1 MAKKTLYKIFAFGV
15 SVITITAVL
24 ILSVFYSY
32 SDNQLKEQLRVV
44 ESVVENQLA
53 QDDDT
58 AFISNHIDK
67 NVRIT
72 LVAKDGA
79 VVADSQESAN
89 KLGNHLNRQE
99 IQQAIKNGEAT
110 VTRHSDTQEKK
121 VYYFAKQLDN
131 GNILRVSTEAKSIG
145 KFFSDYIIYII
156 LCIIVVIV
164 AAVFVSMGITK
175 SIVKPITQLGQSL
188 DNIDKFKSDEE
199 LKPLVNALLQQKKK
213 QKMLDKQKKQFTAN
227 VSHELKTPLTS
238 IAGYAEL
245 IETGMAK
252 PEDIKPFAGVIR
264 KQALR
269 LVNLSEDIIQ
279 LSQLEESDDEDMSF
293 ESVNLYEIAQRCVEA
308 LNINAINK
316 CVTLNLTGE
325 ECYIRGKAQLVE
337 ELVYNLCDNAIRY
350 NKENGNVTVTVTSLE
365 KGASVSVK
373 DTGIGIPKKYQERI
387 FERFFRVDKSRS
399 KATGGTGL
407 GLAIVKHITQ
417 LHDAKLEISSEE
429 GKVTIYSK
437 GNFCMKRKSGLS
449 KFNGF
454 LAIVLVICLAATA
467 FVINKYPKIE
477 AADANGGADAK
488 DVAVIDEFKAGTYG
502 GKEFK
507 TQEDVVNYYK
517 ECYDYTKTLTA
528 EYKTDSGE
536 THSYYKMLGT
546 ETLEVNNLLV
556 EGKSN
561 DIINKLVPGIVG
573 GLFKGGT
580 NGLSPSGNR
589 DPKGDTKN
597 DGKMDCTTS
606 HLTADDVLAANVKD
620 NNDGTITMVIQPK
633 EALLSTPGEDS
644 QGRFFNSLGDI
655 SSVVE
660 SISVLSFS
668 QGTVKDNFVVDYKGG
683 TGTFVIDTKTNEITK
698 ADYTMLVH
706 IDVKHANVAVLKD
719 KSASLDIKYQCE
731 YPASDDYLAGQNIG
745 LTRVK

>member
-72 LVAKDGA
+72 LVAKDGT
-79 VVADSQESAN
+79 VIADSQESAN

-110 VTRHSDTQEKK
+110 VTRHSDTQGKK
-121 VYYFAKQLDN
+121 IYYFAKQLDN

-145 KFFSDYIIYII
+145 KFFSDYIIYIF

-269 LVNLSEDIIQ
+269 LVSLSEDIIQ

-350 NKENGNVTVTVTSLE
+350 NKENGNVTVTVTPLE

-429 GKVTIYSK
+429 GK
-437 GNFCMKRKSGLS
+437 
-449 KFNGF
+449 
-454 LAIVLVICLAATA
+454 
-467 FVINKYPKIE
+467 
-477 AADANGGADAK
+477 
-488 DVAVIDEFKAGTYG
+488 
-502 GKEFK
+502 
-507 TQEDVVNYYK
+507 
-517 ECYDYTKTLTA
+517 
-528 EYKTDSGE
+528 
-536 THSYYKMLGT
+536 GT
-546 ETLEVNNLLV
+546 E
-556 EGKSN
+556 
-561 DIINKLVPGIVG
+561 IIVT
-573 GLFKGGT
+573 FK
-580 NGLSPSGNR
+580 
-589 DPKGDTKN
+589 D
-597 DGKMDCTTS
+597 
-606 HLTADDVLAANVKD
+606 
-620 NNDGTITMVIQPK
+620 
-633 EALLSTPGEDS
+633 
-644 QGRFFNSLGDI
+644 
-655 SSVVE
+655 
-660 SISVLSFS
+660 
-668 QGTVKDNFVVDYKGG
+668 
-683 TGTFVIDTKTNEITK
+683 
-698 ADYTMLVH
+698 
-706 IDVKHANVAVLKD
+706 
-719 KSASLDIKYQCE
+719 
-731 YPASDDYLAGQNIG
+731 
-745 LTRVK
+745 

>member
-72 LVAKDGA
+72 LVAKDGT
-79 VVADSQESAN
+79 VIADSQESAN

-131 GNILRVSTEAKSIG
+131 GNVLRVSAEAKSIG
-145 KFFSDYIIYII
+145 KFFSDYIIYIF

-350 NKENGNVTVTVTSLE
+350 NKENGNVTVTVNPLE

-429 GKVTIYSK
+429 GK
-437 GNFCMKRKSGLS
+437 
-449 KFNGF
+449 
-454 LAIVLVICLAATA
+454 
-467 FVINKYPKIE
+467 
-477 AADANGGADAK
+477 
-488 DVAVIDEFKAGTYG
+488 
-502 GKEFK
+502 
-507 TQEDVVNYYK
+507 
-517 ECYDYTKTLTA
+517 
-528 EYKTDSGE
+528 
-536 THSYYKMLGT
+536 GT
-546 ETLEVNNLLV
+546 E
-556 EGKSN
+556 
-561 DIINKLVPGIVG
+561 IIVT
-573 GLFKGGT
+573 FK
-580 NGLSPSGNR
+580 
-589 DPKGDTKN
+589 D
-597 DGKMDCTTS
+597 
-606 HLTADDVLAANVKD
+606 
-620 NNDGTITMVIQPK
+620 
-633 EALLSTPGEDS
+633 
-644 QGRFFNSLGDI
+644 
-655 SSVVE
+655 
-660 SISVLSFS
+660 
-668 QGTVKDNFVVDYKGG
+668 
-683 TGTFVIDTKTNEITK
+683 
-698 ADYTMLVH
+698 
-706 IDVKHANVAVLKD
+706 
-719 KSASLDIKYQCE
+719 
-731 YPASDDYLAGQNIG
+731 
-745 LTRVK
+745 

>member
-72 LVAKDGA
+72 LVAKDGT
-79 VVADSQESAN
+79 VIADSQESAN

-110 VTRHSDTQEKK
+110 VTRHSDTQGKK

-131 GNILRVSTEAKSIG
+131 GNVLRVSAEAKSIG
-145 KFFSDYIIYII
+145 KFFSDYIIYIF
-156 LCIIVVIV
+156 LCIIVVII

-350 NKENGNVTVTVTSLE
+350 NKENGNVTVTVTPLE

-429 GKVTIYSK
+429 GK
-437 GNFCMKRKSGLS
+437 
-449 KFNGF
+449 
-454 LAIVLVICLAATA
+454 
-467 FVINKYPKIE
+467 
-477 AADANGGADAK
+477 
-488 DVAVIDEFKAGTYG
+488 
-502 GKEFK
+502 
-507 TQEDVVNYYK
+507 
-517 ECYDYTKTLTA
+517 
-528 EYKTDSGE
+528 
-536 THSYYKMLGT
+536 GT
-546 ETLEVNNLLV
+546 E
-556 EGKSN
+556 
-561 DIINKLVPGIVG
+561 IIVT
-573 GLFKGGT
+573 FK
-580 NGLSPSGNR
+580 
-589 DPKGDTKN
+589 D
-597 DGKMDCTTS
+597 
-606 HLTADDVLAANVKD
+606 
-620 NNDGTITMVIQPK
+620 
-633 EALLSTPGEDS
+633 
-644 QGRFFNSLGDI
+644 
-655 SSVVE
+655 
-660 SISVLSFS
+660 
-668 QGTVKDNFVVDYKGG
+668 
-683 TGTFVIDTKTNEITK
+683 
-698 ADYTMLVH
+698 
-706 IDVKHANVAVLKD
+706 
-719 KSASLDIKYQCE
+719 
-731 YPASDDYLAGQNIG
+731 
-745 LTRVK
+745 

>member
-316 CVTLNLTGE
+316 GVTLNLIGE

-350 NKENGNVTVTVTSLE
+350 NKENGNVTVTVNPLE

-429 GKVTIYSK
+429 GK
-437 GNFCMKRKSGLS
+437 
-449 KFNGF
+449 
-454 LAIVLVICLAATA
+454 
-467 FVINKYPKIE
+467 
-477 AADANGGADAK
+477 
-488 DVAVIDEFKAGTYG
+488 
-502 GKEFK
+502 
-507 TQEDVVNYYK
+507 
-517 ECYDYTKTLTA
+517 
-528 EYKTDSGE
+528 
-536 THSYYKMLGT
+536 GT
-546 ETLEVNNLLV
+546 E
-556 EGKSN
+556 
-561 DIINKLVPGIVG
+561 IIVT
-573 GLFKGGT
+573 FK
-580 NGLSPSGNR
+580 
-589 DPKGDTKN
+589 D
-597 DGKMDCTTS
+597 
-606 HLTADDVLAANVKD
+606 
-620 NNDGTITMVIQPK
+620 
-633 EALLSTPGEDS
+633 
-644 QGRFFNSLGDI
+644 
-655 SSVVE
+655 
-660 SISVLSFS
+660 
-668 QGTVKDNFVVDYKGG
+668 
-683 TGTFVIDTKTNEITK
+683 
-698 ADYTMLVH
+698 
-706 IDVKHANVAVLKD
+706 
-719 KSASLDIKYQCE
+719 
-731 YPASDDYLAGQNIG
+731 
-745 LTRVK
+745 

>member
-72 LVAKDGA
+72 LVAKDGT
-79 VVADSQESAN
+79 VIADSQESAN

-131 GNILRVSTEAKSIG
+131 GNILRVSAEAKSIG
-145 KFFSDYIIYII
+145 NFFSDYIIYIF

-350 NKENGNVTVTVTSLE
+350 NKENGNVTVTVSPLE

-429 GKVTIYSK
+429 GK
-437 GNFCMKRKSGLS
+437 
-449 KFNGF
+449 
-454 LAIVLVICLAATA
+454 
-467 FVINKYPKIE
+467 
-477 AADANGGADAK
+477 
-488 DVAVIDEFKAGTYG
+488 
-502 GKEFK
+502 
-507 TQEDVVNYYK
+507 
-517 ECYDYTKTLTA
+517 
-528 EYKTDSGE
+528 
-536 THSYYKMLGT
+536 GT
-546 ETLEVNNLLV
+546 E
-556 EGKSN
+556 
-561 DIINKLVPGIVG
+561 IIVT
-573 GLFKGGT
+573 FK
-580 NGLSPSGNR
+580 
-589 DPKGDTKN
+589 D
-597 DGKMDCTTS
+597 
-606 HLTADDVLAANVKD
+606 
-620 NNDGTITMVIQPK
+620 
-633 EALLSTPGEDS
+633 
-644 QGRFFNSLGDI
+644 
-655 SSVVE
+655 
-660 SISVLSFS
+660 
-668 QGTVKDNFVVDYKGG
+668 
-683 TGTFVIDTKTNEITK
+683 
-698 ADYTMLVH
+698 
-706 IDVKHANVAVLKD
+706 
-719 KSASLDIKYQCE
+719 
-731 YPASDDYLAGQNIG
+731 
-745 LTRVK
+745 

>member
-72 LVAKDGA
+72 LVAKDGT
-79 VVADSQESAN
+79 VIADSQESAN

-110 VTRHSDTQEKK
+110 VTRHSDTQGKK
-121 VYYFAKQLDN
+121 IYYFAKQLDN

-145 KFFSDYIIYII
+145 KFFSDYIIYIL

-164 AAVFVSMGITK
+164 TAVFVSMGITK

-269 LVNLSEDIIQ
+269 LVSLSEDIIQ

-350 NKENGNVTVTVTSLE
+350 NKENGNVTVTVTPLE

-373 DTGIGIPKKYQERI
+373 DTGIGIPEKYQERI

-429 GKVTIYSK
+429 GK
-437 GNFCMKRKSGLS
+437 
-449 KFNGF
+449 
-454 LAIVLVICLAATA
+454 
-467 FVINKYPKIE
+467 
-477 AADANGGADAK
+477 
-488 DVAVIDEFKAGTYG
+488 
-502 GKEFK
+502 
-507 TQEDVVNYYK
+507 
-517 ECYDYTKTLTA
+517 
-528 EYKTDSGE
+528 
-536 THSYYKMLGT
+536 GT
-546 ETLEVNNLLV
+546 E
-556 EGKSN
+556 
-561 DIINKLVPGIVG
+561 IIVT
-573 GLFKGGT
+573 FK
-580 NGLSPSGNR
+580 
-589 DPKGDTKN
+589 D
-597 DGKMDCTTS
+597 
-606 HLTADDVLAANVKD
+606 
-620 NNDGTITMVIQPK
+620 
-633 EALLSTPGEDS
+633 
-644 QGRFFNSLGDI
+644 
-655 SSVVE
+655 
-660 SISVLSFS
+660 
-668 QGTVKDNFVVDYKGG
+668 
-683 TGTFVIDTKTNEITK
+683 
-698 ADYTMLVH
+698 
-706 IDVKHANVAVLKD
+706 
-719 KSASLDIKYQCE
+719 
-731 YPASDDYLAGQNIG
+731 
-745 LTRVK
+745 

>member
-72 LVAKDGA
+72 LVAKDGT
-79 VVADSQESAN
+79 VIADSQESAN
-89 KLGNHLNRQE
+89 KLGNHLDRQE

-110 VTRHSDTQEKK
+110 VTRHSDTQGKK

-131 GNILRVSTEAKSIG
+131 GNVLRVSTEAKSIG
-145 KFFSDYIIYII
+145 KFFSDYIIYIF

-238 IAGYAEL
+238 IAGYSEL

-269 LVNLSEDIIQ
+269 LVSLSEDIIQ

-350 NKENGNVTVTVTSLE
+350 NKENGNVTVTVTPLE

-429 GKVTIYSK
+429 GK
-437 GNFCMKRKSGLS
+437 
-449 KFNGF
+449 
-454 LAIVLVICLAATA
+454 
-467 FVINKYPKIE
+467 
-477 AADANGGADAK
+477 
-488 DVAVIDEFKAGTYG
+488 
-502 GKEFK
+502 
-507 TQEDVVNYYK
+507 
-517 ECYDYTKTLTA
+517 
-528 EYKTDSGE
+528 
-536 THSYYKMLGT
+536 GT
-546 ETLEVNNLLV
+546 E
-556 EGKSN
+556 
-561 DIINKLVPGIVG
+561 IIVT
-573 GLFKGGT
+573 FK
-580 NGLSPSGNR
+580 
-589 DPKGDTKN
+589 D
-597 DGKMDCTTS
+597 
-606 HLTADDVLAANVKD
+606 
-620 NNDGTITMVIQPK
+620 
-633 EALLSTPGEDS
+633 
-644 QGRFFNSLGDI
+644 
-655 SSVVE
+655 
-660 SISVLSFS
+660 
-668 QGTVKDNFVVDYKGG
+668 
-683 TGTFVIDTKTNEITK
+683 
-698 ADYTMLVH
+698 
-706 IDVKHANVAVLKD
+706 
-719 KSASLDIKYQCE
+719 
-731 YPASDDYLAGQNIG
+731 
-745 LTRVK
+745 

>member
-1 MAKKTLYKIFAFGV
+1 VAKKTLYKIFAFGV

-72 LVAKDGA
+72 LVAKDGT
-79 VVADSQESAN
+79 VIADSQESAN

-131 GNILRVSTEAKSIG
+131 GNVLRVSAEAKSIG
-145 KFFSDYIIYII
+145 KFFSDYIIYIL

-164 AAVFVSMGITK
+164 TAVFVSMGITK

-316 CVTLNLTGE
+316 GVTLNLTGE

-350 NKENGNVTVTVTSLE
+350 NKENGNVTVTVTPLE

-429 GKVTIYSK
+429 SK
-437 GNFCMKRKSGLS
+437 GTEI
-449 KFNGF
+449 
-454 LAIVLVICLAATA
+454 IVT
-467 FVINKYPKIE
+467 F
-477 AADANGGADAK
+477 K
-488 DVAVIDEFKAGTYG
+488 D
-502 GKEFK
+502 
-507 TQEDVVNYYK
+507 
-517 ECYDYTKTLTA
+517 
-528 EYKTDSGE
+528 
-536 THSYYKMLGT
+536 
-546 ETLEVNNLLV
+546 
-556 EGKSN
+556 
-561 DIINKLVPGIVG
+561 
-573 GLFKGGT
+573 
-580 NGLSPSGNR
+580 
-589 DPKGDTKN
+589 
-597 DGKMDCTTS
+597 
-606 HLTADDVLAANVKD
+606 
-620 NNDGTITMVIQPK
+620 
-633 EALLSTPGEDS
+633 
-644 QGRFFNSLGDI
+644 
-655 SSVVE
+655 
-660 SISVLSFS
+660 
-668 QGTVKDNFVVDYKGG
+668 
-683 TGTFVIDTKTNEITK
+683 
-698 ADYTMLVH
+698 
-706 IDVKHANVAVLKD
+706 
-719 KSASLDIKYQCE
+719 
-731 YPASDDYLAGQNIG
+731 
-745 LTRVK
+745 

>member
-72 LVAKDGA
+72 LVAKDGT
-79 VVADSQESAN
+79 VIADSQESAN

-99 IQQAIKNGEAT
+99 IQRAIKNGEAT

-131 GNILRVSTEAKSIG
+131 GNILRVSAEAKSIG
-145 KFFSDYIIYII
+145 KFFSDYIMYIF

-350 NKENGNVTVTVTSLE
+350 NKENGNVTVTVTPLE

-429 GKVTIYSK
+429 GK
-437 GNFCMKRKSGLS
+437 
-449 KFNGF
+449 
-454 LAIVLVICLAATA
+454 
-467 FVINKYPKIE
+467 
-477 AADANGGADAK
+477 
-488 DVAVIDEFKAGTYG
+488 
-502 GKEFK
+502 
-507 TQEDVVNYYK
+507 
-517 ECYDYTKTLTA
+517 
-528 EYKTDSGE
+528 
-536 THSYYKMLGT
+536 GT
-546 ETLEVNNLLV
+546 E
-556 EGKSN
+556 
-561 DIINKLVPGIVG
+561 IIVT
-573 GLFKGGT
+573 FK
-580 NGLSPSGNR
+580 
-589 DPKGDTKN
+589 D
-597 DGKMDCTTS
+597 
-606 HLTADDVLAANVKD
+606 
-620 NNDGTITMVIQPK
+620 
-633 EALLSTPGEDS
+633 
-644 QGRFFNSLGDI
+644 
-655 SSVVE
+655 
-660 SISVLSFS
+660 
-668 QGTVKDNFVVDYKGG
+668 
-683 TGTFVIDTKTNEITK
+683 
-698 ADYTMLVH
+698 
-706 IDVKHANVAVLKD
+706 
-719 KSASLDIKYQCE
+719 
-731 YPASDDYLAGQNIG
+731 
-745 LTRVK
+745 

>member
-72 LVAKDGA
+72 LVAKDGT
-79 VVADSQESAN
+79 VIADSQESAN

-121 VYYFAKQLDN
+121 VYYFAKQFDN
-131 GNILRVSTEAKSIG
+131 GNILRVSAEAKSIG
-145 KFFSDYIIYII
+145 KFFSDYIIYIL

-164 AAVFVSMGITK
+164 TAVFVSMGITK

-269 LVNLSEDIIQ
+269 LVSLSEDIIQ

-350 NKENGNVTVTVTSLE
+350 NKENGNVTVTVTPLE

-429 GKVTIYSK
+429 GK
-437 GNFCMKRKSGLS
+437 
-449 KFNGF
+449 
-454 LAIVLVICLAATA
+454 
-467 FVINKYPKIE
+467 
-477 AADANGGADAK
+477 
-488 DVAVIDEFKAGTYG
+488 
-502 GKEFK
+502 
-507 TQEDVVNYYK
+507 
-517 ECYDYTKTLTA
+517 
-528 EYKTDSGE
+528 
-536 THSYYKMLGT
+536 GT
-546 ETLEVNNLLV
+546 E
-556 EGKSN
+556 
-561 DIINKLVPGIVG
+561 IIVT
-573 GLFKGGT
+573 FK
-580 NGLSPSGNR
+580 
-589 DPKGDTKN
+589 D
-597 DGKMDCTTS
+597 
-606 HLTADDVLAANVKD
+606 
-620 NNDGTITMVIQPK
+620 
-633 EALLSTPGEDS
+633 
-644 QGRFFNSLGDI
+644 
-655 SSVVE
+655 
-660 SISVLSFS
+660 
-668 QGTVKDNFVVDYKGG
+668 
-683 TGTFVIDTKTNEITK
+683 
-698 ADYTMLVH
+698 
-706 IDVKHANVAVLKD
+706 
-719 KSASLDIKYQCE
+719 
-731 YPASDDYLAGQNIG
+731 
-745 LTRVK
+745 

>member
-72 LVAKDGA
+72 LVAKDGT
-79 VVADSQESAN
+79 VIADSQESVN

-110 VTRHSDTQEKK
+110 VTRHSDTQGKK

-131 GNILRVSTEAKSIG
+131 GNILRVSAEAKSIG
-145 KFFSDYIIYII
+145 KFFSDYIIYIL

-164 AAVFVSMGITK
+164 TAVFVSMGITK

-316 CVTLNLTGE
+316 GVTLNLTGE

-350 NKENGNVTVTVTSLE
+350 NKENGNVTVTVTPLE

-429 GKVTIYSK
+429 GK
-437 GNFCMKRKSGLS
+437 
-449 KFNGF
+449 
-454 LAIVLVICLAATA
+454 
-467 FVINKYPKIE
+467 
-477 AADANGGADAK
+477 
-488 DVAVIDEFKAGTYG
+488 
-502 GKEFK
+502 
-507 TQEDVVNYYK
+507 
-517 ECYDYTKTLTA
+517 
-528 EYKTDSGE
+528 
-536 THSYYKMLGT
+536 GT
-546 ETLEVNNLLV
+546 E
-556 EGKSN
+556 
-561 DIINKLVPGIVG
+561 IIVT
-573 GLFKGGT
+573 FK
-580 NGLSPSGNR
+580 
-589 DPKGDTKN
+589 D
-597 DGKMDCTTS
+597 
-606 HLTADDVLAANVKD
+606 
-620 NNDGTITMVIQPK
+620 
-633 EALLSTPGEDS
+633 
-644 QGRFFNSLGDI
+644 
-655 SSVVE
+655 
-660 SISVLSFS
+660 
-668 QGTVKDNFVVDYKGG
+668 
-683 TGTFVIDTKTNEITK
+683 
-698 ADYTMLVH
+698 
-706 IDVKHANVAVLKD
+706 
-719 KSASLDIKYQCE
+719 
-731 YPASDDYLAGQNIG
+731 
-745 LTRVK
+745 

>member
-72 LVAKDGA
+72 LVAKDGT
-79 VVADSQESAN
+79 VIADSQESAN

-110 VTRHSDTQEKK
+110 VTRHSDTQGKK
-121 VYYFAKQLDN
+121 IYYFAKQLDN
-131 GNILRVSTEAKSIG
+131 GNVLRVSAEAKSIG
-145 KFFSDYIIYII
+145 KFFSDYIIYIF

-269 LVNLSEDIIQ
+269 LVSLSEDIIQ

-316 CVTLNLTGE
+316 GVTLNLTGE

-350 NKENGNVTVTVTSLE
+350 NKENGNVTVTVTPLE

-429 GKVTIYSK
+429 GK
-437 GNFCMKRKSGLS
+437 
-449 KFNGF
+449 
-454 LAIVLVICLAATA
+454 
-467 FVINKYPKIE
+467 
-477 AADANGGADAK
+477 
-488 DVAVIDEFKAGTYG
+488 
-502 GKEFK
+502 
-507 TQEDVVNYYK
+507 
-517 ECYDYTKTLTA
+517 
-528 EYKTDSGE
+528 
-536 THSYYKMLGT
+536 GT
-546 ETLEVNNLLV
+546 E
-556 EGKSN
+556 
-561 DIINKLVPGIVG
+561 IIVT
-573 GLFKGGT
+573 FK
-580 NGLSPSGNR
+580 
-589 DPKGDTKN
+589 D
-597 DGKMDCTTS
+597 
-606 HLTADDVLAANVKD
+606 
-620 NNDGTITMVIQPK
+620 
-633 EALLSTPGEDS
+633 
-644 QGRFFNSLGDI
+644 
-655 SSVVE
+655 
-660 SISVLSFS
+660 
-668 QGTVKDNFVVDYKGG
+668 
-683 TGTFVIDTKTNEITK
+683 
-698 ADYTMLVH
+698 
-706 IDVKHANVAVLKD
+706 
-719 KSASLDIKYQCE
+719 
-731 YPASDDYLAGQNIG
+731 
-745 LTRVK
+745 

>member
-72 LVAKDGA
+72 LVAKDGT
-79 VVADSQESAN
+79 VIADSQESAN

-131 GNILRVSTEAKSIG
+131 GNILRVSAEAKSIG
-145 KFFSDYIIYII
+145 KFFSDYIIYIL

-350 NKENGNVTVTVTSLE
+350 NKENGNVTVTVSPLE

-399 KATGGTGL
+399 KAKGGTGL

-429 GKVTIYSK
+429 GK
-437 GNFCMKRKSGLS
+437 
-449 KFNGF
+449 
-454 LAIVLVICLAATA
+454 
-467 FVINKYPKIE
+467 
-477 AADANGGADAK
+477 
-488 DVAVIDEFKAGTYG
+488 
-502 GKEFK
+502 
-507 TQEDVVNYYK
+507 
-517 ECYDYTKTLTA
+517 
-528 EYKTDSGE
+528 
-536 THSYYKMLGT
+536 GT
-546 ETLEVNNLLV
+546 E
-556 EGKSN
+556 
-561 DIINKLVPGIVG
+561 IIVT
-573 GLFKGGT
+573 FK
-580 NGLSPSGNR
+580 
-589 DPKGDTKN
+589 D
-597 DGKMDCTTS
+597 
-606 HLTADDVLAANVKD
+606 
-620 NNDGTITMVIQPK
+620 
-633 EALLSTPGEDS
+633 
-644 QGRFFNSLGDI
+644 
-655 SSVVE
+655 
-660 SISVLSFS
+660 
-668 QGTVKDNFVVDYKGG
+668 
-683 TGTFVIDTKTNEITK
+683 
-698 ADYTMLVH
+698 
-706 IDVKHANVAVLKD
+706 
-719 KSASLDIKYQCE
+719 
-731 YPASDDYLAGQNIG
+731 
-745 LTRVK
+745 

>member
-72 LVAKDGA
+72 LVAKDGT
-79 VVADSQESAN
+79 VIADSQESEN

-110 VTRHSDTQEKK
+110 VTRHSDTQGKK
-121 VYYFAKQLDN
+121 IYYFAKQLDN

-145 KFFSDYIIYII
+145 KFFSDYIIYIF

-350 NKENGNVTVTVTSLE
+350 NKENGNVTVTVTPLE

-429 GKVTIYSK
+429 GK
-437 GNFCMKRKSGLS
+437 
-449 KFNGF
+449 
-454 LAIVLVICLAATA
+454 
-467 FVINKYPKIE
+467 
-477 AADANGGADAK
+477 
-488 DVAVIDEFKAGTYG
+488 
-502 GKEFK
+502 
-507 TQEDVVNYYK
+507 
-517 ECYDYTKTLTA
+517 
-528 EYKTDSGE
+528 
-536 THSYYKMLGT
+536 GT
-546 ETLEVNNLLV
+546 E
-556 EGKSN
+556 
-561 DIINKLVPGIVG
+561 IIVT
-573 GLFKGGT
+573 FK
-580 NGLSPSGNR
+580 
-589 DPKGDTKN
+589 D
-597 DGKMDCTTS
+597 
-606 HLTADDVLAANVKD
+606 
-620 NNDGTITMVIQPK
+620 
-633 EALLSTPGEDS
+633 
-644 QGRFFNSLGDI
+644 
-655 SSVVE
+655 
-660 SISVLSFS
+660 
-668 QGTVKDNFVVDYKGG
+668 
-683 TGTFVIDTKTNEITK
+683 
-698 ADYTMLVH
+698 
-706 IDVKHANVAVLKD
+706 
-719 KSASLDIKYQCE
+719 
-731 YPASDDYLAGQNIG
+731 
-745 LTRVK
+745 

>member
-72 LVAKDGA
+72 LVAKDGT
-79 VVADSQESAN
+79 VIADSQESAN

-110 VTRHSDTQEKK
+110 VTRHSDTQGKK

-131 GNILRVSTEAKSIG
+131 GNVLRVSAEAKSIG
-145 KFFSDYIIYII
+145 KFFSDYIIYIF

-175 SIVKPITQLGQSL
+175 SIVNPITQLGQSL

-350 NKENGNVTVTVTSLE
+350 NKENGNVTVTVTPLE

-373 DTGIGIPKKYQERI
+373 DTGIGIPEKYQERI

-429 GKVTIYSK
+429 GK
-437 GNFCMKRKSGLS
+437 
-449 KFNGF
+449 
-454 LAIVLVICLAATA
+454 
-467 FVINKYPKIE
+467 
-477 AADANGGADAK
+477 
-488 DVAVIDEFKAGTYG
+488 
-502 GKEFK
+502 
-507 TQEDVVNYYK
+507 
-517 ECYDYTKTLTA
+517 
-528 EYKTDSGE
+528 
-536 THSYYKMLGT
+536 GT
-546 ETLEVNNLLV
+546 E
-556 EGKSN
+556 
-561 DIINKLVPGIVG
+561 IIVT
-573 GLFKGGT
+573 FK
-580 NGLSPSGNR
+580 
-589 DPKGDTKN
+589 D
-597 DGKMDCTTS
+597 
-606 HLTADDVLAANVKD
+606 
-620 NNDGTITMVIQPK
+620 
-633 EALLSTPGEDS
+633 
-644 QGRFFNSLGDI
+644 
-655 SSVVE
+655 
-660 SISVLSFS
+660 
-668 QGTVKDNFVVDYKGG
+668 
-683 TGTFVIDTKTNEITK
+683 
-698 ADYTMLVH
+698 
-706 IDVKHANVAVLKD
+706 
-719 KSASLDIKYQCE
+719 
-731 YPASDDYLAGQNIG
+731 
-745 LTRVK
+745 

>member
-72 LVAKDGA
+72 LVAKDGT
-79 VVADSQESAN
+79 VIADSQESVN

-110 VTRHSDTQEKK
+110 VTRHSDTQGKK

-131 GNILRVSTEAKSIG
+131 GDVLRVSAEAKSIG
-145 KFFSDYIIYII
+145 KFFSDYIIYIL

-164 AAVFVSMGITK
+164 TAVFVSMGITK

-350 NKENGNVTVTVTSLE
+350 NKENGNVTVTVSPLE

-429 GKVTIYSK
+429 GK
-437 GNFCMKRKSGLS
+437 
-449 KFNGF
+449 
-454 LAIVLVICLAATA
+454 
-467 FVINKYPKIE
+467 
-477 AADANGGADAK
+477 
-488 DVAVIDEFKAGTYG
+488 
-502 GKEFK
+502 
-507 TQEDVVNYYK
+507 
-517 ECYDYTKTLTA
+517 
-528 EYKTDSGE
+528 
-536 THSYYKMLGT
+536 GT
-546 ETLEVNNLLV
+546 E
-556 EGKSN
+556 
-561 DIINKLVPGIVG
+561 IIVT
-573 GLFKGGT
+573 FK
-580 NGLSPSGNR
+580 
-589 DPKGDTKN
+589 D
-597 DGKMDCTTS
+597 
-606 HLTADDVLAANVKD
+606 
-620 NNDGTITMVIQPK
+620 
-633 EALLSTPGEDS
+633 
-644 QGRFFNSLGDI
+644 
-655 SSVVE
+655 
-660 SISVLSFS
+660 
-668 QGTVKDNFVVDYKGG
+668 
-683 TGTFVIDTKTNEITK
+683 
-698 ADYTMLVH
+698 
-706 IDVKHANVAVLKD
+706 
-719 KSASLDIKYQCE
+719 
-731 YPASDDYLAGQNIG
+731 
-745 LTRVK
+745 

>member
-72 LVAKDGA
+72 LVAKDGT
-79 VVADSQESAN
+79 VIADSQESAN
-89 KLGNHLNRQE
+89 KLENHLNRQE

-110 VTRHSDTQEKK
+110 VTRHSDTQKKK

-131 GNILRVSTEAKSIG
+131 GNILRVSAEAKSIG
-145 KFFSDYIIYII
+145 KFFSDYIIYIL

-164 AAVFVSMGITK
+164 TAVFVSMGITK

-316 CVTLNLTGE
+316 GVTLNLTGE

-350 NKENGNVTVTVTSLE
+350 NKENGNVTVTVTPLE

-429 GKVTIYSK
+429 GK
-437 GNFCMKRKSGLS
+437 
-449 KFNGF
+449 
-454 LAIVLVICLAATA
+454 
-467 FVINKYPKIE
+467 
-477 AADANGGADAK
+477 
-488 DVAVIDEFKAGTYG
+488 
-502 GKEFK
+502 
-507 TQEDVVNYYK
+507 
-517 ECYDYTKTLTA
+517 
-528 EYKTDSGE
+528 
-536 THSYYKMLGT
+536 GT
-546 ETLEVNNLLV
+546 E
-556 EGKSN
+556 
-561 DIINKLVPGIVG
+561 IIVT
-573 GLFKGGT
+573 FK
-580 NGLSPSGNR
+580 
-589 DPKGDTKN
+589 D
-597 DGKMDCTTS
+597 
-606 HLTADDVLAANVKD
+606 
-620 NNDGTITMVIQPK
+620 
-633 EALLSTPGEDS
+633 
-644 QGRFFNSLGDI
+644 
-655 SSVVE
+655 
-660 SISVLSFS
+660 
-668 QGTVKDNFVVDYKGG
+668 
-683 TGTFVIDTKTNEITK
+683 
-698 ADYTMLVH
+698 
-706 IDVKHANVAVLKD
+706 
-719 KSASLDIKYQCE
+719 
-731 YPASDDYLAGQNIG
+731 
-745 LTRVK
+745 

>member
-72 LVAKDGA
+72 LVAKDGT
-79 VVADSQESAN
+79 VIADSQESAN

-131 GNILRVSTEAKSIG
+131 GNILRVSAEAKSIG
-145 KFFSDYIIYII
+145 KFFSDYIIYIL

-164 AAVFVSMGITK
+164 TAVFVSMGITK

-269 LVNLSEDIIQ
+269 LVSLSEDIIQ

-316 CVTLNLTGE
+316 GVTLNLTGE
-325 ECYIRGKAQLVE
+325 ECYIRGKGQLVE

-350 NKENGNVTVTVTSLE
+350 NKENGNVTVTVTPLE

-429 GKVTIYSK
+429 GK
-437 GNFCMKRKSGLS
+437 
-449 KFNGF
+449 
-454 LAIVLVICLAATA
+454 
-467 FVINKYPKIE
+467 
-477 AADANGGADAK
+477 
-488 DVAVIDEFKAGTYG
+488 
-502 GKEFK
+502 
-507 TQEDVVNYYK
+507 
-517 ECYDYTKTLTA
+517 
-528 EYKTDSGE
+528 
-536 THSYYKMLGT
+536 GT
-546 ETLEVNNLLV
+546 E
-556 EGKSN
+556 
-561 DIINKLVPGIVG
+561 IIVT
-573 GLFKGGT
+573 FK
-580 NGLSPSGNR
+580 
-589 DPKGDTKN
+589 D
-597 DGKMDCTTS
+597 
-606 HLTADDVLAANVKD
+606 
-620 NNDGTITMVIQPK
+620 
-633 EALLSTPGEDS
+633 
-644 QGRFFNSLGDI
+644 
-655 SSVVE
+655 
-660 SISVLSFS
+660 
-668 QGTVKDNFVVDYKGG
+668 
-683 TGTFVIDTKTNEITK
+683 
-698 ADYTMLVH
+698 
-706 IDVKHANVAVLKD
+706 
-719 KSASLDIKYQCE
+719 
-731 YPASDDYLAGQNIG
+731 
-745 LTRVK
+745 

>member
-72 LVAKDGA
+72 LVAKDGT
-79 VVADSQESAN
+79 VIADSQESAN
-89 KLGNHLNRQE
+89 KLDNHLDRQE

-131 GNILRVSTEAKSIG
+131 GNILRVSAEAKSIG
-145 KFFSDYIIYII
+145 KFFSDYIIYIF

-269 LVNLSEDIIQ
+269 LVSLSEDIIQ

-350 NKENGNVTVTVTSLE
+350 NKENGNVTVTVTPLD
-365 KGASVSVK
+365 KGASVIVK

-429 GKVTIYSK
+429 GK
-437 GNFCMKRKSGLS
+437 
-449 KFNGF
+449 
-454 LAIVLVICLAATA
+454 
-467 FVINKYPKIE
+467 
-477 AADANGGADAK
+477 
-488 DVAVIDEFKAGTYG
+488 
-502 GKEFK
+502 
-507 TQEDVVNYYK
+507 
-517 ECYDYTKTLTA
+517 
-528 EYKTDSGE
+528 
-536 THSYYKMLGT
+536 GT
-546 ETLEVNNLLV
+546 E
-556 EGKSN
+556 
-561 DIINKLVPGIVG
+561 IIVT
-573 GLFKGGT
+573 FK
-580 NGLSPSGNR
+580 
-589 DPKGDTKN
+589 D
-597 DGKMDCTTS
+597 
-606 HLTADDVLAANVKD
+606 
-620 NNDGTITMVIQPK
+620 
-633 EALLSTPGEDS
+633 
-644 QGRFFNSLGDI
+644 
-655 SSVVE
+655 
-660 SISVLSFS
+660 
-668 QGTVKDNFVVDYKGG
+668 
-683 TGTFVIDTKTNEITK
+683 
-698 ADYTMLVH
+698 
-706 IDVKHANVAVLKD
+706 
-719 KSASLDIKYQCE
+719 
-731 YPASDDYLAGQNIG
+731 
-745 LTRVK
+745 

>member
-72 LVAKDGA
+72 LVAKDGT
-79 VVADSQESAN
+79 VIADSQESAN

-131 GNILRVSTEAKSIG
+131 GNVLRVSAEAKSIG
-145 KFFSDYIIYII
+145 KFFSDYIIYIF

-350 NKENGNVTVTVTSLE
+350 NKENGNVTVTVTPLE

-429 GKVTIYSK
+429 GK
-437 GNFCMKRKSGLS
+437 
-449 KFNGF
+449 
-454 LAIVLVICLAATA
+454 
-467 FVINKYPKIE
+467 
-477 AADANGGADAK
+477 
-488 DVAVIDEFKAGTYG
+488 
-502 GKEFK
+502 
-507 TQEDVVNYYK
+507 
-517 ECYDYTKTLTA
+517 
-528 EYKTDSGE
+528 
-536 THSYYKMLGT
+536 GT
-546 ETLEVNNLLV
+546 E
-556 EGKSN
+556 
-561 DIINKLVPGIVG
+561 IIVT
-573 GLFKGGT
+573 FK
-580 NGLSPSGNR
+580 
-589 DPKGDTKN
+589 D
-597 DGKMDCTTS
+597 
-606 HLTADDVLAANVKD
+606 
-620 NNDGTITMVIQPK
+620 
-633 EALLSTPGEDS
+633 
-644 QGRFFNSLGDI
+644 
-655 SSVVE
+655 
-660 SISVLSFS
+660 
-668 QGTVKDNFVVDYKGG
+668 
-683 TGTFVIDTKTNEITK
+683 
-698 ADYTMLVH
+698 
-706 IDVKHANVAVLKD
+706 
-719 KSASLDIKYQCE
+719 
-731 YPASDDYLAGQNIG
+731 
-745 LTRVK
+745 

>member
-72 LVAKDGA
+72 LVAKDGT
-79 VVADSQESAN
+79 VIADSQESAN

-131 GNILRVSTEAKSIG
+131 GNILRVSAEAKSVG
-145 KFFSDYIIYII
+145 KFFSDYIIYIL

-350 NKENGNVTVTVTSLE
+350 NKENGNVTVTVSPLE

-429 GKVTIYSK
+429 GK
-437 GNFCMKRKSGLS
+437 
-449 KFNGF
+449 
-454 LAIVLVICLAATA
+454 
-467 FVINKYPKIE
+467 
-477 AADANGGADAK
+477 
-488 DVAVIDEFKAGTYG
+488 
-502 GKEFK
+502 
-507 TQEDVVNYYK
+507 
-517 ECYDYTKTLTA
+517 
-528 EYKTDSGE
+528 
-536 THSYYKMLGT
+536 GT
-546 ETLEVNNLLV
+546 E
-556 EGKSN
+556 
-561 DIINKLVPGIVG
+561 IIVT
-573 GLFKGGT
+573 FK
-580 NGLSPSGNR
+580 
-589 DPKGDTKN
+589 D
-597 DGKMDCTTS
+597 
-606 HLTADDVLAANVKD
+606 
-620 NNDGTITMVIQPK
+620 
-633 EALLSTPGEDS
+633 
-644 QGRFFNSLGDI
+644 
-655 SSVVE
+655 
-660 SISVLSFS
+660 
-668 QGTVKDNFVVDYKGG
+668 
-683 TGTFVIDTKTNEITK
+683 
-698 ADYTMLVH
+698 
-706 IDVKHANVAVLKD
+706 
-719 KSASLDIKYQCE
+719 
-731 YPASDDYLAGQNIG
+731 
-745 LTRVK
+745 

>member
-72 LVAKDGA
+72 LVAKDGT
-79 VVADSQESAN
+79 VIADSQESAN

-110 VTRHSDTQEKK
+110 VTRHSDTQGKK

-131 GNILRVSTEAKSIG
+131 GNILRVSAEAKSIG
-145 KFFSDYIIYII
+145 KFFSDYIIYIL

-164 AAVFVSMGITK
+164 TAVFVSMGITK

-350 NKENGNVTVTVTSLE
+350 NKENGNVTVTVTPLE

-429 GKVTIYSK
+429 GK
-437 GNFCMKRKSGLS
+437 
-449 KFNGF
+449 
-454 LAIVLVICLAATA
+454 
-467 FVINKYPKIE
+467 
-477 AADANGGADAK
+477 
-488 DVAVIDEFKAGTYG
+488 
-502 GKEFK
+502 
-507 TQEDVVNYYK
+507 
-517 ECYDYTKTLTA
+517 
-528 EYKTDSGE
+528 
-536 THSYYKMLGT
+536 GT
-546 ETLEVNNLLV
+546 E
-556 EGKSN
+556 
-561 DIINKLVPGIVG
+561 IIVT
-573 GLFKGGT
+573 FK
-580 NGLSPSGNR
+580 
-589 DPKGDTKN
+589 D
-597 DGKMDCTTS
+597 
-606 HLTADDVLAANVKD
+606 
-620 NNDGTITMVIQPK
+620 
-633 EALLSTPGEDS
+633 
-644 QGRFFNSLGDI
+644 
-655 SSVVE
+655 
-660 SISVLSFS
+660 
-668 QGTVKDNFVVDYKGG
+668 
-683 TGTFVIDTKTNEITK
+683 
-698 ADYTMLVH
+698 
-706 IDVKHANVAVLKD
+706 
-719 KSASLDIKYQCE
+719 
-731 YPASDDYLAGQNIG
+731 
-745 LTRVK
+745 

>member
-72 LVAKDGA
+72 LVAKDGT
-79 VVADSQESAN
+79 VIADSQESAN

-131 GNILRVSTEAKSIG
+131 GNVLRVSAEAKSIG
-145 KFFSDYIIYII
+145 KFFSDYIIYIF

-269 LVNLSEDIIQ
+269 LVSLSEDIIQ

-350 NKENGNVTVTVTSLE
+350 NKENGNVTVTVTPLE

-429 GKVTIYSK
+429 GK
-437 GNFCMKRKSGLS
+437 
-449 KFNGF
+449 
-454 LAIVLVICLAATA
+454 
-467 FVINKYPKIE
+467 
-477 AADANGGADAK
+477 
-488 DVAVIDEFKAGTYG
+488 
-502 GKEFK
+502 
-507 TQEDVVNYYK
+507 
-517 ECYDYTKTLTA
+517 
-528 EYKTDSGE
+528 
-536 THSYYKMLGT
+536 GT
-546 ETLEVNNLLV
+546 E
-556 EGKSN
+556 
-561 DIINKLVPGIVG
+561 IIVT
-573 GLFKGGT
+573 FK
-580 NGLSPSGNR
+580 
-589 DPKGDTKN
+589 D
-597 DGKMDCTTS
+597 
-606 HLTADDVLAANVKD
+606 
-620 NNDGTITMVIQPK
+620 
-633 EALLSTPGEDS
+633 
-644 QGRFFNSLGDI
+644 
-655 SSVVE
+655 
-660 SISVLSFS
+660 
-668 QGTVKDNFVVDYKGG
+668 
-683 TGTFVIDTKTNEITK
+683 
-698 ADYTMLVH
+698 
-706 IDVKHANVAVLKD
+706 
-719 KSASLDIKYQCE
+719 
-731 YPASDDYLAGQNIG
+731 
-745 LTRVK
+745 

>member
-72 LVAKDGA
+72 LVAKDGT
-79 VVADSQESAN
+79 VIADSQESVN

-110 VTRHSDTQEKK
+110 VTRHSDTQGKK

-131 GNILRVSTEAKSIG
+131 GNVLRVSAEAKSIG
-145 KFFSDYIIYII
+145 KFFSDYIIYIF

-316 CVTLNLTGE
+316 GVTLNLIGE
-325 ECYIRGKAQLVE
+325 QCYIRGKAQLVE

-350 NKENGNVTVTVTSLE
+350 NKENGNVTVTVSPLE

-429 GKVTIYSK
+429 GK
-437 GNFCMKRKSGLS
+437 
-449 KFNGF
+449 
-454 LAIVLVICLAATA
+454 
-467 FVINKYPKIE
+467 
-477 AADANGGADAK
+477 
-488 DVAVIDEFKAGTYG
+488 
-502 GKEFK
+502 
-507 TQEDVVNYYK
+507 
-517 ECYDYTKTLTA
+517 
-528 EYKTDSGE
+528 
-536 THSYYKMLGT
+536 GT
-546 ETLEVNNLLV
+546 E
-556 EGKSN
+556 
-561 DIINKLVPGIVG
+561 IIVT
-573 GLFKGGT
+573 FK
-580 NGLSPSGNR
+580 
-589 DPKGDTKN
+589 D
-597 DGKMDCTTS
+597 
-606 HLTADDVLAANVKD
+606 
-620 NNDGTITMVIQPK
+620 
-633 EALLSTPGEDS
+633 
-644 QGRFFNSLGDI
+644 
-655 SSVVE
+655 
-660 SISVLSFS
+660 
-668 QGTVKDNFVVDYKGG
+668 
-683 TGTFVIDTKTNEITK
+683 
-698 ADYTMLVH
+698 
-706 IDVKHANVAVLKD
+706 
-719 KSASLDIKYQCE
+719 
-731 YPASDDYLAGQNIG
+731 
-745 LTRVK
+745 

>member
-72 LVAKDGA
+72 LVAKDGT
-79 VVADSQESAN
+79 VIADSQESVN

-131 GNILRVSTEAKSIG
+131 GNILRVSAEAKSIG
-145 KFFSDYIIYII
+145 KFFSDYIIYIL

-164 AAVFVSMGITK
+164 TAVFVSMGITK

-350 NKENGNVTVTVTSLE
+350 NKENGNVTVTVTPLE

-429 GKVTIYSK
+429 GK
-437 GNFCMKRKSGLS
+437 
-449 KFNGF
+449 
-454 LAIVLVICLAATA
+454 
-467 FVINKYPKIE
+467 
-477 AADANGGADAK
+477 
-488 DVAVIDEFKAGTYG
+488 
-502 GKEFK
+502 
-507 TQEDVVNYYK
+507 
-517 ECYDYTKTLTA
+517 
-528 EYKTDSGE
+528 
-536 THSYYKMLGT
+536 GT
-546 ETLEVNNLLV
+546 E
-556 EGKSN
+556 
-561 DIINKLVPGIVG
+561 IIVT
-573 GLFKGGT
+573 FK
-580 NGLSPSGNR
+580 
-589 DPKGDTKN
+589 D
-597 DGKMDCTTS
+597 
-606 HLTADDVLAANVKD
+606 
-620 NNDGTITMVIQPK
+620 
-633 EALLSTPGEDS
+633 
-644 QGRFFNSLGDI
+644 
-655 SSVVE
+655 
-660 SISVLSFS
+660 
-668 QGTVKDNFVVDYKGG
+668 
-683 TGTFVIDTKTNEITK
+683 
-698 ADYTMLVH
+698 
-706 IDVKHANVAVLKD
+706 
-719 KSASLDIKYQCE
+719 
-731 YPASDDYLAGQNIG
+731 
-745 LTRVK
+745 

>member
-72 LVAKDGA
+72 LVAKDGT
-79 VVADSQESAN
+79 VIADSQESAN

-131 GNILRVSTEAKSIG
+131 GNILRVSAEAKSIG
-145 KFFSDYIIYII
+145 KFFSDYIMYIF

-350 NKENGNVTVTVTSLE
+350 NKENGNVTVTVTPLE

-429 GKVTIYSK
+429 GK
-437 GNFCMKRKSGLS
+437 
-449 KFNGF
+449 
-454 LAIVLVICLAATA
+454 
-467 FVINKYPKIE
+467 
-477 AADANGGADAK
+477 
-488 DVAVIDEFKAGTYG
+488 
-502 GKEFK
+502 
-507 TQEDVVNYYK
+507 
-517 ECYDYTKTLTA
+517 
-528 EYKTDSGE
+528 
-536 THSYYKMLGT
+536 GT
-546 ETLEVNNLLV
+546 E
-556 EGKSN
+556 
-561 DIINKLVPGIVG
+561 IIVT
-573 GLFKGGT
+573 FK
-580 NGLSPSGNR
+580 
-589 DPKGDTKN
+589 D
-597 DGKMDCTTS
+597 
-606 HLTADDVLAANVKD
+606 
-620 NNDGTITMVIQPK
+620 
-633 EALLSTPGEDS
+633 
-644 QGRFFNSLGDI
+644 
-655 SSVVE
+655 
-660 SISVLSFS
+660 
-668 QGTVKDNFVVDYKGG
+668 
-683 TGTFVIDTKTNEITK
+683 
-698 ADYTMLVH
+698 
-706 IDVKHANVAVLKD
+706 
-719 KSASLDIKYQCE
+719 
-731 YPASDDYLAGQNIG
+731 
-745 LTRVK
+745 

>member
-72 LVAKDGA
+72 LVAKDGT
-79 VVADSQESAN
+79 VIADSQESAN

-131 GNILRVSTEAKSIG
+131 GNILRVSAEAKSIG
-145 KFFSDYIIYII
+145 KFFSDYIIYIL

-350 NKENGNVTVTVTSLE
+350 NKENGNVTVTVSPLE

-373 DTGIGIPKKYQERI
+373 DTGIGTPKKYQERI

-429 GKVTIYSK
+429 GK
-437 GNFCMKRKSGLS
+437 
-449 KFNGF
+449 
-454 LAIVLVICLAATA
+454 
-467 FVINKYPKIE
+467 
-477 AADANGGADAK
+477 
-488 DVAVIDEFKAGTYG
+488 
-502 GKEFK
+502 
-507 TQEDVVNYYK
+507 
-517 ECYDYTKTLTA
+517 
-528 EYKTDSGE
+528 
-536 THSYYKMLGT
+536 GT
-546 ETLEVNNLLV
+546 E
-556 EGKSN
+556 
-561 DIINKLVPGIVG
+561 IIVT
-573 GLFKGGT
+573 FK
-580 NGLSPSGNR
+580 
-589 DPKGDTKN
+589 D
-597 DGKMDCTTS
+597 
-606 HLTADDVLAANVKD
+606 
-620 NNDGTITMVIQPK
+620 
-633 EALLSTPGEDS
+633 
-644 QGRFFNSLGDI
+644 
-655 SSVVE
+655 
-660 SISVLSFS
+660 
-668 QGTVKDNFVVDYKGG
+668 
-683 TGTFVIDTKTNEITK
+683 
-698 ADYTMLVH
+698 
-706 IDVKHANVAVLKD
+706 
-719 KSASLDIKYQCE
+719 
-731 YPASDDYLAGQNIG
+731 
-745 LTRVK
+745 

>member
-72 LVAKDGA
+72 LVAKDGT
-79 VVADSQESAN
+79 VIADSQESAN

-110 VTRHSDTQEKK
+110 VTRHSDTQGKK
-121 VYYFAKQLDN
+121 IYYFAKQLDN
-131 GNILRVSTEAKSIG
+131 GNVLRVSAEAKSIG
-145 KFFSDYIIYII
+145 KFFSDYIIYIF
-156 LCIIVVIV
+156 LCIIVVII

-269 LVNLSEDIIQ
+269 LVSLSEDIIQ

-316 CVTLNLTGE
+316 GVTLNLTGE

-350 NKENGNVTVTVTSLE
+350 NKENGNVTVTVNPLE

-429 GKVTIYSK
+429 GK
-437 GNFCMKRKSGLS
+437 
-449 KFNGF
+449 
-454 LAIVLVICLAATA
+454 
-467 FVINKYPKIE
+467 
-477 AADANGGADAK
+477 
-488 DVAVIDEFKAGTYG
+488 
-502 GKEFK
+502 
-507 TQEDVVNYYK
+507 
-517 ECYDYTKTLTA
+517 
-528 EYKTDSGE
+528 
-536 THSYYKMLGT
+536 GT
-546 ETLEVNNLLV
+546 E
-556 EGKSN
+556 
-561 DIINKLVPGIVG
+561 IIVT
-573 GLFKGGT
+573 FK
-580 NGLSPSGNR
+580 
-589 DPKGDTKN
+589 D
-597 DGKMDCTTS
+597 
-606 HLTADDVLAANVKD
+606 
-620 NNDGTITMVIQPK
+620 
-633 EALLSTPGEDS
+633 
-644 QGRFFNSLGDI
+644 
-655 SSVVE
+655 
-660 SISVLSFS
+660 
-668 QGTVKDNFVVDYKGG
+668 
-683 TGTFVIDTKTNEITK
+683 
-698 ADYTMLVH
+698 
-706 IDVKHANVAVLKD
+706 
-719 KSASLDIKYQCE
+719 
-731 YPASDDYLAGQNIG
+731 
-745 LTRVK
+745 

>member
-1 MAKKTLYKIFAFGV
+1 MAKETLYKIFAFGV

-72 LVAKDGA
+72 LVAKDGT
-79 VVADSQESAN
+79 VIADSQESAN

-131 GNILRVSTEAKSIG
+131 GNVLRVSAEAKSIG
-145 KFFSDYIIYII
+145 KFFSDYIIYIL

-164 AAVFVSMGITK
+164 TAVFVSMGITK

-316 CVTLNLTGE
+316 GVTLNLTGE

-350 NKENGNVTVTVTSLE
+350 NKENGNVTVTVTPLE

-429 GKVTIYSK
+429 SK
-437 GNFCMKRKSGLS
+437 GTEI
-449 KFNGF
+449 
-454 LAIVLVICLAATA
+454 IVT
-467 FVINKYPKIE
+467 F
-477 AADANGGADAK
+477 K
-488 DVAVIDEFKAGTYG
+488 D
-502 GKEFK
+502 
-507 TQEDVVNYYK
+507 
-517 ECYDYTKTLTA
+517 
-528 EYKTDSGE
+528 
-536 THSYYKMLGT
+536 
-546 ETLEVNNLLV
+546 
-556 EGKSN
+556 
-561 DIINKLVPGIVG
+561 
-573 GLFKGGT
+573 
-580 NGLSPSGNR
+580 
-589 DPKGDTKN
+589 
-597 DGKMDCTTS
+597 
-606 HLTADDVLAANVKD
+606 
-620 NNDGTITMVIQPK
+620 
-633 EALLSTPGEDS
+633 
-644 QGRFFNSLGDI
+644 
-655 SSVVE
+655 
-660 SISVLSFS
+660 
-668 QGTVKDNFVVDYKGG
+668 
-683 TGTFVIDTKTNEITK
+683 
-698 ADYTMLVH
+698 
-706 IDVKHANVAVLKD
+706 
-719 KSASLDIKYQCE
+719 
-731 YPASDDYLAGQNIG
+731 
-745 LTRVK
+745 

>member
-58 AFISNHIDK
+58 AFVSNHIDK

-72 LVAKDGA
+72 LVAKDGT
-79 VVADSQESAN
+79 VIADSQESAN

-131 GNILRVSTEAKSIG
+131 GNILRVSAEAKSIG
-145 KFFSDYIIYII
+145 KFFSDYIIYIL

-350 NKENGNVTVTVTSLE
+350 NKENGNVTVTVSPLE

-429 GKVTIYSK
+429 GK
-437 GNFCMKRKSGLS
+437 
-449 KFNGF
+449 
-454 LAIVLVICLAATA
+454 
-467 FVINKYPKIE
+467 
-477 AADANGGADAK
+477 
-488 DVAVIDEFKAGTYG
+488 
-502 GKEFK
+502 
-507 TQEDVVNYYK
+507 
-517 ECYDYTKTLTA
+517 
-528 EYKTDSGE
+528 
-536 THSYYKMLGT
+536 GT
-546 ETLEVNNLLV
+546 E
-556 EGKSN
+556 
-561 DIINKLVPGIVG
+561 IIVT
-573 GLFKGGT
+573 FK
-580 NGLSPSGNR
+580 
-589 DPKGDTKN
+589 D
-597 DGKMDCTTS
+597 
-606 HLTADDVLAANVKD
+606 
-620 NNDGTITMVIQPK
+620 
-633 EALLSTPGEDS
+633 
-644 QGRFFNSLGDI
+644 
-655 SSVVE
+655 
-660 SISVLSFS
+660 
-668 QGTVKDNFVVDYKGG
+668 
-683 TGTFVIDTKTNEITK
+683 
-698 ADYTMLVH
+698 
-706 IDVKHANVAVLKD
+706 
-719 KSASLDIKYQCE
+719 
-731 YPASDDYLAGQNIG
+731 
-745 LTRVK
+745 

>member
-72 LVAKDGA
+72 LVAKDGT
-79 VVADSQESAN
+79 VIADSQESAN

-110 VTRHSDTQEKK
+110 VTRHSDTQGKK
-121 VYYFAKQLDN
+121 IYYFAKQLDN
-131 GNILRVSTEAKSIG
+131 GNILRVSAEAKSIG
-145 KFFSDYIIYII
+145 KFFSDYIIYIF

-269 LVNLSEDIIQ
+269 LVSLSEDIIQ

-350 NKENGNVTVTVTSLE
+350 NKENGNVTVTVTPLE

-429 GKVTIYSK
+429 GK
-437 GNFCMKRKSGLS
+437 
-449 KFNGF
+449 
-454 LAIVLVICLAATA
+454 
-467 FVINKYPKIE
+467 
-477 AADANGGADAK
+477 
-488 DVAVIDEFKAGTYG
+488 
-502 GKEFK
+502 
-507 TQEDVVNYYK
+507 
-517 ECYDYTKTLTA
+517 
-528 EYKTDSGE
+528 
-536 THSYYKMLGT
+536 GT
-546 ETLEVNNLLV
+546 E
-556 EGKSN
+556 
-561 DIINKLVPGIVG
+561 IIVT
-573 GLFKGGT
+573 FK
-580 NGLSPSGNR
+580 
-589 DPKGDTKN
+589 D
-597 DGKMDCTTS
+597 
-606 HLTADDVLAANVKD
+606 
-620 NNDGTITMVIQPK
+620 
-633 EALLSTPGEDS
+633 
-644 QGRFFNSLGDI
+644 
-655 SSVVE
+655 
-660 SISVLSFS
+660 
-668 QGTVKDNFVVDYKGG
+668 
-683 TGTFVIDTKTNEITK
+683 
-698 ADYTMLVH
+698 
-706 IDVKHANVAVLKD
+706 
-719 KSASLDIKYQCE
+719 
-731 YPASDDYLAGQNIG
+731 
-745 LTRVK
+745 

>member
-72 LVAKDGA
+72 LVAKDGT
-79 VVADSQESAN
+79 VIADSQESAN

-131 GNILRVSTEAKSIG
+131 GNILRVSAEAKSIG
-145 KFFSDYIIYII
+145 KFFSDYIMYIF

-350 NKENGNVTVTVTSLE
+350 NKENGNVTVTVKPLE

-429 GKVTIYSK
+429 GK
-437 GNFCMKRKSGLS
+437 
-449 KFNGF
+449 
-454 LAIVLVICLAATA
+454 
-467 FVINKYPKIE
+467 
-477 AADANGGADAK
+477 
-488 DVAVIDEFKAGTYG
+488 
-502 GKEFK
+502 
-507 TQEDVVNYYK
+507 
-517 ECYDYTKTLTA
+517 
-528 EYKTDSGE
+528 
-536 THSYYKMLGT
+536 GT
-546 ETLEVNNLLV
+546 E
-556 EGKSN
+556 
-561 DIINKLVPGIVG
+561 IIVT
-573 GLFKGGT
+573 FK
-580 NGLSPSGNR
+580 
-589 DPKGDTKN
+589 D
-597 DGKMDCTTS
+597 
-606 HLTADDVLAANVKD
+606 
-620 NNDGTITMVIQPK
+620 
-633 EALLSTPGEDS
+633 
-644 QGRFFNSLGDI
+644 
-655 SSVVE
+655 
-660 SISVLSFS
+660 
-668 QGTVKDNFVVDYKGG
+668 
-683 TGTFVIDTKTNEITK
+683 
-698 ADYTMLVH
+698 
-706 IDVKHANVAVLKD
+706 
-719 KSASLDIKYQCE
+719 
-731 YPASDDYLAGQNIG
+731 
-745 LTRVK
+745 